1 MKYYNLANYVRY
13 KLDLEQTLKCM
24 EKYGEIVYSDI
35 EGTVDYS
42 QMTNSSIIKM
52 WMPLCE
58 ALARKFATSQQ
69 ASGVMDITDLISCG
83 HLGLCKAVA
92 KLDRQML
99 ADSEDPEKTIKSFL
113 SKRIRGAIRREI
125 DKNRG
130 DMRIP
135 EHKYNEIR
143 KNFGKDKKAVAMFF
157 NSVFL
162 SIDAPTDDN
171 MVYDIP
177 DDREPYNQELLN
189 MYLMSLLQQHL
200 NDKEYQV
207 LRLSYGLDCDK
218 HSATEIA
225 NKLGIEG
232 SSSYVRVSQ
241 LKKQAVDKLIENVDH
256 SQVLDYL

>member
-1 MKYYNLANYVRY
+1 MKYYNVENYVRY
-13 KLDLEQTLKCM
+13 KLDLEDTIRRMKRD
-24 EKYGEIVYSDI
+24 GEIVYSDS
-35 EGTVDYS
+35 EGTVDYT
-42 QMTNSSIIKM
+42 QMFDSSIIKM

-177 DDREPYNQELLN
+177 DESEPYNQELLN

-225 NKLGIEG
+225 EKIGIEG